1 MKPAVPEPTQAHDPG
16 YRRLLMMAVVV
27 AGHGVKHM
35 YASSFFV
42 LLPEL
47 KLGLGLTNAGVGSV
61 SAFRNVA
68 GGVTNLPAGFLGDSF
83 QRQWSIILAVS
94 LIVVGV
100 SYVAVGS
107 VRGLVPLIIVATVMS
122 IGVTLWHPSA
132 ISALSRRFTE
142 RRGFAIAVH
151 GTGGSAGEALG
162 PLVAGGLLLLMG
174 WRLVFRSMGLP
185 AIAAGAVVWL
195 LLRRVPVSAVARP
208 AVQDYLVSVKR
219 LLGNRRMPG
228 ILVVVAGFGATQ
240 SPLMT
245 FLPVYLQ
252 IELEYS
258 PTVMALYV
266 FASQAAGI
274 ATQPLLGFLSDRH
287 GRQTVL
293 LPSLLALAA
302 ASLGVSLAPQGLPLL
317 LVIIFMGAFVFPL
330 MSILLAAA
338 ADIAG
343 EGLQATSVSIVFA
356 TTVVFSGLSP
366 YISGLL
372 ADNFG
377 VVSVFRYAAG
387 VALATGMALAV
398 QRWERPSSARGPA
411 S

>member
-1 MKPAVPEPTQAHDPG
+1 MEPAVPEPTQARDTG
-16 YRRLLMMAVVV
+16 DRRLLMMAVVV
-27 AGHGVKHM
+27 AGHGVKHL
-35 YASSFFV
+35 YNSSFFV

-47 KLGLGLTNAGVGSV
+47 KLGLGLTNAGLGSV

-68 GGVTNLPAGFLGDSF
+68 GGVTNLPAGFLGDRF
-83 QRQWSIILAVS
+83 QSRWSIILALS
-94 LIVVGV
+94 LAIVGL

-107 VRGLVPLIIVATVMS
+107 VRGLGLLIVVATVMNV
-122 IGVTLWHPSA
+122 GVTLWHPSA
-132 ISALSRRFTE
+132 ISALSRRFSE

-174 WRLVFRSMGLP
+174 WRLVFRAMGLP
-185 AIAAGAVVWL
+185 AVAAGSVVWL
-195 LLRRVPVSAVARP
+195 LLRQVPVSAAARP
-208 AVQDYLVSVKR
+208 SIRDYLASVRR
-219 LLGNRRMPG
+219 LLGNRRLPG

-240 SPLMT
+240 SPLVT

-258 PTVMALYV
+258 PTVMSFYI

-287 GRQTVL
+287 GRQSVL

-302 ASLGVSLAPQGLPLL
+302 ASLGVSLVSPGLPLL
-317 LVIIFMGAFVFPL
+317 LVIVFMGAFVFPL
-330 MSILLAAA
+330 MAILLAAA
-338 ADIAG
+338 ADVAG
-343 EGLQATSVSIVFA
+343 EGLQATAVSIVFA

-366 YISGLL
+366 YVSGLL
-372 ADNFG
+372 ADAFG
-377 VVSVFRYAAG
+377 VVVVFRYAAG
-387 VALATGMALAV
+387 VALATGVILAV
-398 QRWERPSSARGPA
+398 QRWDRPPSAGGP
-411 S
+411 